1 MLDWVAPTQ
10 ACDDATGQLIQLQ
23 PGELGGY
30 QINYN
35 TDDASSLNGGSII
48 VAASALS
55 AEIDELAPGTYY
67 LSICSLDSAQSCGIP
82 SPNCPSGS
90 RSNVIEATVQ

>member
-1 MLDWVAPTQ
+1 MLSWEAPTQ

-23 PGELGGY
+23 PGDLGGY
-30 QINYN
+30 EINYSAEY
-35 TDDASSLNGGSII
+35 DSLNGGSI
-48 VAASALS
+48 VLPASALS

-67 LSICSLDSAQSCGIP
+67 LSICSLDSTQSCGIP

-90 RSNVIEATVQ
+90 RSNVIEAAVP